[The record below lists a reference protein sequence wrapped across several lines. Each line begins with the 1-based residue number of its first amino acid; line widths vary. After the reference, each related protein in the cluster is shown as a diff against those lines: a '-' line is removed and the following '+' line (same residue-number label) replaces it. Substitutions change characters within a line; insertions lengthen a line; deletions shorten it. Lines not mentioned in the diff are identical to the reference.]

1 MVVGAAPPMSLR
13 DCDDARGDRGL
24 GLTPFVTGSVPC
36 FRSVDPGPRPPT
48 RDQPDE
54 Q

>member
-1 MVVGAAPPMSLR
+1 MSLR
-13 DCDDARGDRGL
+13 DCDDARGDRGP
-24 GLTPFVTGSVPC
+24 GLTPFVTGFVPC
-36 FRSVDPGPRPPT
+36 FRSVGPGARSSM

>member
-1 MVVGAAPPMSLR
+1 VTAMMRAAI
-13 DCDDARGDRGL
+13 AGL
-24 GLTPFVTGSVPC
+24 GLTPFVTGLVPC
-36 FRSVDPGPRPPT
+36 FRSVGPGARSSM